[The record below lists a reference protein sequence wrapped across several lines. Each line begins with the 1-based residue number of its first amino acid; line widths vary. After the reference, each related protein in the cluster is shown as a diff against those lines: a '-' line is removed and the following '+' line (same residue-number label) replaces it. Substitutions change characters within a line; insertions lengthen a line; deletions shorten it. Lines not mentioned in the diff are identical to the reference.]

1 MQNLLSE
8 EHIDAFRSSG
18 VLVIENVLSEEE
30 VDIAL
35 GGFHECLGVAGCDVA
50 DLENTGKSLS
60 ALSSTGGAGGILDI
74 YWADFKLKV
83 AENEKINRIMSELW
97 ASTYASETHDL
108 WRHNHGSFD
117 PFQPLAAIDR
127 VCFRLPDTLSLQ
139 LGENAKPL
147 QRHLAPHLDC
157 CPHSD
162 NNESMKWRPIQ
173 AFVSLSNTVE
183 DNHGGFECCPNHHTS
198 FGEWAE
204 TREWGTKAQKGGG
217 EESVP
222 PPCLGAFSP
231 MRPKEDAAVL
241 DKFTHIPVRRGGMVV
256 WDNRIPHANSRY
268 HRGETPREVIYLGIL
283 PNVEK
288 NRKYVEEQKKRFADG
303 RLPVDFWIGKG
314 REASRQLSS
323 YPFSPFGEK
332 IMMF

>member
-1 MQNLLSE
+1 
-8 EHIDAFRSSG
+8 
-18 VLVIENVLSEEE
+18 
-30 VDIAL
+30 
-35 GGFHECLGVAGCDVA
+35 
-50 DLENTGKSLS
+50 
-60 ALSSTGGAGGILDI
+60 LDI

-204 TREWGTKAQKGGG
+204 TREWGTKAKKGGG

-241 DKFTHIPVRRGGMVV
+241 IHLSIYPFLSSSHRQSGAAGGVLVIAQKLRDSSAVDVQEVATTGGAFRAELLHEEHNVRL
-256 WDNRIPHANSRY
+256 W
-268 HRGETPREVIYLGIL
+268 
-283 PNVEK
+283 
-288 NRKYVEEQKKRFADG
+288 
-303 RLPVDFWIGKG
+303 
-314 REASRQLSS
+314 QLSLL
-323 YPFSPFGEK
+323 
-332 IMMF
+332 